1 MAVNDSL
8 IVTSRLSSIKAVEDA
23 LNFMPDNPLRDPFAG
38 VWMYM
43 TNHFTKFQIAT
54 YGSFIVHEVLLLLIV
69 FILRISL
76 LMCGRLRWLF
86 VIFGC
91 TLNTCVYSRV
101 LFLGFI

>member
-8 IVTSRLSSIKAVEDA
+8 ILTSRLSSIKAVEDA

-54 YGSFIVHEVLLLLIV
+54 YGSFLVHEVPPSFANCIHFTHFSVDVVWYLSSLIA
-69 FILRISL
+69 R
-76 LMCGRLRWLF
+76 
-86 VIFGC
+86 
-91 TLNTCVYSRV
+91 
-101 LFLGFI
+101 